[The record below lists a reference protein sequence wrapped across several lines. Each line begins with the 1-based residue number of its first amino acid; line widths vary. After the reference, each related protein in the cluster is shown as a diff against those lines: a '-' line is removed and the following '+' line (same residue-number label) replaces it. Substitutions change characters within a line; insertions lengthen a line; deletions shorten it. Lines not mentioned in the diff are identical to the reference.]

1 MYENAAFLAAF
12 LLIYSAIAGRIERSL
27 ISGPIVFTVAGLLLG
42 PDGLGVL
49 RIDISGEGLRLLAEL
64 TLAMVLFTDAA
75 NADFGVVRANLG
87 LPERL
92 LGVGLPLTIVLGFLC
107 AALVFPALG
116 VLEMAL
122 LATILAPTDA
132 ALGKPVVANRMVPAV
147 MREALNLESGLNDGI
162 CVPIVVILL
171 GLAVG
176 TQIEGGT
183 LGHVAWVVVEEIGV
197 GLIAG
202 LALTWLTIRMLHFA
216 EERGWIS
223 ENWVEIP
230 IVALAA
236 ACFAAAQA
244 AGGSGFIACF
254 VGGLL
259 LSGLGARHKEE
270 LLRGAEHMGEALALL
285 TWVVF
290 GGIVVPRMLDRV
302 TWPALVY
309 AVLSLTVVRM
319 LPVFLCLIGTRTSAS
334 DKLFIGWFGPRGL
347 ATIVFAVLVLDAKLP
362 GNDTIMLA
370 AGWTVILSIVSHGLS
385 ANPLVKA
392 IGRRREGP
400 MA

>member
-1 MYENAAFLAAF
+1 MYQNAAILAAF

-27 ISGPIVFTVAGLLLG
+27 ISGPIVFTAVGFILG

-49 RIDISGEGLRLLAEL
+49 RLNITGEGLRLLAEL

-75 NADFGVVRANLG
+75 NADFGIVRRNLG

-92 LGVGLPLTIVLGFLC
+92 LLIGLPLTIILGFLV
-107 AALVFPALG
+107 AAIVLPTLSI
-116 VLEMAL
+116 LEMAL
-122 LATILAPTDA
+122 LAALLAPTDA
-132 ALGKPVVANRMVPAV
+132 ALGQPVVTNPTVSPV
-147 MREALNLESGLNDGI
+147 TREALNLESGLNDGI
-162 CVPIVVILL
+162 CVPIVVLLL

-176 TQIEGGT
+176 TQMEGATVGD
-183 LGHVAWVVVEEIGV
+183 VARVVVEAIGIGAAV
-197 GLIAG
+197 G
-202 LALTWLTIRMLHFA
+202 LALTWSTVLMLRFA
-216 EERGWIS
+216 ERQGWIS

-236 ACFAAAQA
+236 VCFAAAQA

-259 LSGLGARHKEE
+259 LSGLGERHKQD

-290 GGIVVPRMLDRV
+290 GSFVVARMIDRV
-302 TWPALVY
+302 TWPALLY

-319 LPVFLCLIGTRTSAS
+319 LPVYLCLMGTRTSTA

-347 ATIVFAVLVLDAKLP
+347 ATIVFAVLVLHERLP

-370 AGWTVILSIVSHGLS
+370 AGWAVLLSVIAHGVT
-385 ANPLVKA
+385 ANPLVKM
-392 IGRRREGP
+392 IGARRE
-400 MA
+400 